1 MKVDEPEPLW
11 RDVVGDTEPWRRGR
25 IFLVALAIWTALT
38 QLLLIGSQI
47 LVGRIEVVLA
57 AGFGALVWWLLFYFI
72 WIGVHWV
79 RWLSAGLGA
88 LLGFANLIWGILYG
102 NPLRLIDGIV
112 GLPIAAYLG
121 LAPAVYFFAIRQ
133 KETVRW
139 KESLVVAAV
148 FALLLVS
155 FGTGLVTLAGY
166 KSHLETRAHAFAD
179 RAFRRVFVDG
189 DAEFLKNNVT
199 ARVMQQEGWD
209 RLSWFMADR
218 HMKLGVA
225 TDISPARGRVRFWF
239 RFPSTIVSEGRMSA
253 YAASEHGPVRF
264 DAHVGHVGGE
274 WQIDSIWWR
283 FVDPAVV
290 PRD

>member
-1 MKVDEPEPLW
+1 MKPDQPEPLW

-25 IFLVALAIWTALT
+25 IFLVVLALWTALT
-38 QLLLIGSQI
+38 HLLLIGSQI
-47 LVGRIEVVLA
+47 LVGRVDVVLA
-57 AGFGALVWWLLFYFI
+57 AGLGALVWWLLFYFI

-79 RWLSAGLGA
+79 RWVSAAFSGLVA
-88 LLGFANLIWGILYG
+88 FANLIWGILYG
-102 NPLRLIDGIV
+102 NPVRLVDGLI

-139 KESLVVAAV
+139 KESLAVGAV

-155 FGTGLVTLAGY
+155 FGTGLVTLARY

-189 DAEFLKNNVT
+189 DSEFLKNHAT
-199 ARVMQQEGWD
+199 ARLMQEEGWD

-218 HMKLGVA
+218 YMKLGVA
-225 TDISPARGRVRFWF
+225 QDISPARGRLRFWF
-239 RFPSTIVSEGRMSA
+239 RFPSTLVLEGQMSA
-253 YAASEHGPVRF
+253 YATSENGPVRL
-264 DAHVGHVGGE
+264 DALVGQVGGD

-283 FVDPAVV
+283 FVDPAAV
-290 PRD
+290 PRN